1 MVDEKD
7 EQDAKGGGE
16 STLTVLVAMGA
27 NAGIGVLKLVAAIFT
42 GSAAMY
48 AEAAHSVADTATEVL
63 LLTALKRSDRKP
75 DRQHPFGYGKE
86 RFFWA
91 LIAAVSI
98 FVSGAVFAAYEG
110 IRTMFGE
117 SEEQTLAWIAYAVLG
132 VSFVLE
138 GTSWLQA
145 VRQLRNE
152 ARNDETTPLRWLRE
166 TDDPTVKTVFFE
178 DSAALIGLLLAFA
191 GVGLHQL
198 TGSAFWDGLASV
210 LIAVLLTVVAYILG
224 GTNKGLLD
232 RPPGRPEDRLR
243 PARRAGRAAGGR
255 AGGRPADDDRSAPT
269 RSCCAPASTSTTPW
283 TRPRWNGPA
292 RRSTPTCASA
302 SRTSPRSSSSRSRA
316 RTRRSARGCSTAT
329 GRRARSGCGRGCS
342 AAAERLCPCRGRP
355 VFAAWWLCCGRSAAK
370 PPCCTPRATRMD
382 DEGPAAQCGRALASS
397 SFSVRPP
404 AAGPSGRSGAAAPCA
419 R

>member
-1 MVDEKD
+1 MTATDPAGPGHDPADPREDDATGPADPTDEGR
-7 EQDAKGGGE
+7 DAEEESSSGG
-16 STLTVLVAMGA
+16 STLSVALAFAANVLV
-27 NAGIGVLKLVAAIFT
+27 GILKLVAGLLT
-42 GSAAMY
+42 GSSAML
-48 AEAAHSVADTATEVL
+48 AEAAHSAADCVTEVL
-63 LLTALKRSDRKP
+63 LFTALRRSGRQADRV
-75 DRQHPFGYGKE
+75 HPFGYGKE

-178 DSAALIGLLLAFA
+178 DSAALIGLLLAFG

-210 LIAVLLTVVAYILG
+210 LIAVLLTAVAYILG
-224 GTNKGLLD
+224 GTNKGLLIGRQAD
-232 RPPGRPEDRLR
+232 RRTVYELRDALAERPEVEQVVDLLTMMIGTDRILLCAR
-243 PARRAGRAAGGR
+243 LDFDDTLDAATLERTCANIDIEMRDRFPELQDIFIEPVPRSDPAVRQRVLDRYGAAG
-255 AGGRPADDDRSAPT
+255 
-269 RSCCAPASTSTTPW
+269 
-283 TRPRWNGPA
+283 
-292 RRSTPTCASA
+292 
-302 SRTSPRSSSSRSRA
+302 
-316 RTRRSARGCSTAT
+316 
-329 GRRARSGCGRGCS
+329 
-342 AAAERLCPCRGRP
+342 AERLRTGLTSEP
-355 VFAAWWLCCGRSAAK
+355 
-370 PPCCTPRATRMD
+370 
-382 DEGPAAQCGRALASS
+382 
-397 SFSVRPP
+397 
-404 AAGPSGRSGAAAPCA
+404 
-419 R
+419 